1 MAGTP
6 RYCAPEVLQNEA
18 HGVAVDIWSFGC
30 TFLQMVSCVV
40 PWSGYKCTTLVAL
53 LHIVQQFRAPQLP
66 PHLTQEMRCLLTSC
80 LAWSPEGRPTAQE
93 LLLLYDSCSAVAC
106 PVCTHSCPQAQL
118 THTGGRVSSAYT
130 DVASEFNYHQDLS
143 SDRGGYHE
151 ELSSLA
157 YSSSNSS
164 EPTAEDPK
172 AIVLSQNPYSERVRR
187 AVSAPASGCTTSLES
202 TSKYQF
208 TSHPQVNGT
217 AATAANLLLRTKASL
232 AFQDFCRHKGVR
244 MLGNEDITVVKKGL
258 RADTAMYRSG
268 LRLSVI
274 MWTTTADAY
283 LKICAAQM
291 GQYVVLVSANYYV
304 QDTRR
309 RDLFT
314 FDRAGQILWLLKLMI
329 TAVKLLEVN
338 NANDGSINTC

>member
-1 MAGTP
+1 MPSQQGSYARVHTGFCDDFHTEIAVKVIALQGCPGSNRRRNSQLEALQEARLLQSLQSHKNIIQFIGTEARGDEFFILQEKVSSSMRDLLGTGRPFSKSTAQHYAHQVLEALEFLHSKCIAHRDVKPANVLVEQSSGIIKLIDFGACLELEGHNTLAVSMAGTP

-130 DVASEFNYHQDLS
+130 DVA
-143 SDRGGYHE
+143 
-151 ELSSLA
+151 
-157 YSSSNSS
+157 
-164 EPTAEDPK
+164 
-172 AIVLSQNPYSERVRR
+172 
-187 AVSAPASGCTTSLES
+187 
-202 TSKYQF
+202 
-208 TSHPQVNGT
+208 
-217 AATAANLLLRTKASL
+217 
-232 AFQDFCRHKGVR
+232 
-244 MLGNEDITVVKKGL
+244 
-258 RADTAMYRSG
+258 
-268 LRLSVI
+268 
-274 MWTTTADAY
+274 
-283 LKICAAQM
+283 
-291 GQYVVLVSANYYV
+291 
-304 QDTRR
+304 
-309 RDLFT
+309 
-314 FDRAGQILWLLKLMI
+314 
-329 TAVKLLEVN
+329 
-338 NANDGSINTC
+338 